1 MRTVSLFLIF
11 LFAMAGCASPDR
23 SKALVVID
31 AGHGG
36 HDTGAISDGKFEKD
50 LVLSIAK
57 RVKQALRQN
66 GHPVYLTRGGD
77 RFLKLGQ
84 RTRIADKKGA
94 MIFLSIHA
102 NASPTPK
109 KNEILSGV
117 ETYYLQKSGDAR
129 SQHIAERENAAVLM
143 GTDDLSKDVIIDA
156 VLNGPK
162 IVESHK
168 LAIDVQREMLNKMR
182 SECRDVKDGGVRAG
196 PFYVLV
202 GASRPS
208 ILVEVGYLSNTKER
222 QRLFDA
228 EYQNAI
234 AKGIASGIGRYL
246 DNRKKEIDI

>member
-1 MRTVSLFLIF
+1 MRTVLLFLSI
-11 LFAMAGCASPDR
+11 LFTLTGCVSPDR
-23 SKALVVID
+23 SKAVVVID

-36 HDTGAISDGKFEKD
+36 HDSGAISGGKLEKD

-57 RVKQALRQN
+57 KVRKALRRN
-66 GHPVYLTRGGD
+66 GHPVYLTRSGD
-77 RFLKLGQ
+77 SFLKLGQ
-84 RTRIADKKGA
+84 RTRIADRKEA

-102 NASPTPK
+102 NASPNPK
-109 KNEILSGV
+109 KNELLSGV
-117 ETYYLQKSGDAR
+117 ETYYLQKSRDAR
-129 SQHIAERENAAVLM
+129 SQRIAERENAAVLM
-143 GTDDLSKDVIIDA
+143 GTDELSKDVIIDS

-168 LAIDVQREMLNKMR
+168 LAIDVQREMLKKMKGEYR
-182 SECRDVKDGGVRAG
+182 GVKDGGVRPG

-222 QRLFDA
+222 QRLFDTD
-228 EYQNAI
+228 YQNAI